1 MSPHKQSNAGFPD
14 FPFRLLGGSPE
25 WIAGMRLRPGS
36 VVATVSALTLC
47 ACVPYA
53 GFPALVAGSS
63 RCMGAPVE
71 ALPRFFIR
79 PMPNWSTSSSS

>member
-1 MSPHKQSNAGFPD
+1 MEVLPD
-14 FPFRLLGGSPE
+14 RSVRISSTARRWAPVGEKGSD
-25 WIAGMRLRPGS
+25 AQKG
-36 VVATVSALTLC
+36 
-47 ACVPYA
+47 
-53 GFPALVAGSS
+53 AGSS